1 MVRGFKLKALNE
13 LGKEEIKRLNV
24 RDKGAII
31 SQISE
36 NPLIIVYLFKDR
48 VKKFIPRKSVEFFIR
63 DYFKDRLIENEDYK
77 LEVLE

>member
-24 RDKGAII
+24 KDKGAII

>member
-1 MVRGFKLKALNE
+1 MVRGFKLIALNE